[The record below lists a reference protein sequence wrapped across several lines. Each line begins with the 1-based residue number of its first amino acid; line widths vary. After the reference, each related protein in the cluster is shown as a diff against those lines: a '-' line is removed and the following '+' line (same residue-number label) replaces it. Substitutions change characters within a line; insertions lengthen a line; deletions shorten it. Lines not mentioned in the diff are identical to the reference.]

1 MGEDSMSEKIA
12 IATRRDFI
20 QAGIGVAAV
29 AAAPGWAEAVNS
41 ASVASAKAASE
52 KMIGIY
58 YLEICR
64 VVAARSKD
72 PNTQIGCV
80 IVGPNHEIRS
90 TGYNSF
96 PRGIRDDVPE
106 RLVRPTK
113 YLWIEHAER
122 NAICNAARAGTATEG
137 CTIYVDI
144 MCCMDCARAV
154 VQAGITQVVIA
165 AERMTQYSS
174 EYYNEHFGMVEVLF
188 REAGVVVRQV

>member
-1 MGEDSMSEKIA
+1 MQLYVMREIPTWD
-12 IATRRDFI
+12 
-20 QAGIGVAAV
+20 Q
-29 AAAPGWAEAVNS
+29 
-41 ASVASAKAASE
+41 
-52 KMIGIY
+52 Y
-58 YLEICR
+58 YLDICK

-80 IVGPNHEIRS
+80 I
-90 TGYNSF
+90 
-96 PRGIRDDVPE
+96 IRDDVPE

-137 CTIYVDI
+137 CTVYVEI
-144 MCCMDCARAV
+144 MPCMDCARAV
-154 VQAGITQVVIA
+154 VQAGITQVVIS

-188 REAGVVVRQV
+188 REAKVEVRRV